1 MEQTRSI
8 GRQRKP
14 EKEEQ
19 NRRELPGSWEKLE
32 LAPNQNRK
40 GSREMKRNRAKEQI
54 RREDMSWWE
63 PNGESR
69 RRICSSIK

>member
-32 LAPNQNRK
+32 LAPDQNRK

-69 RRICSSIK
+69 RRIFSSIK